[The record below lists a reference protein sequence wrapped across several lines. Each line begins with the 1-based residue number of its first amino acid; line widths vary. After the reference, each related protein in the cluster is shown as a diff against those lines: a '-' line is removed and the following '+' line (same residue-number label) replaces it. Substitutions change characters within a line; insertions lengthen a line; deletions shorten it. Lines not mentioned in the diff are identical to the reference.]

1 MLLQDKRKPLIIILG
16 PTGVG
21 KTEISLQLATLLDG
35 EIISCDSRL
44 FYRGMDIGTAKPS
57 SAEQARI
64 PHHLVDI
71 ADPDQVWSLAMFLQA
86 AHHIIAE
93 IQARGKLPFLVGG
106 TGQYIRAIVDHWQ
119 IPEVQPDPK
128 LREVLQSWAGEIG
141 PEGLYVR
148 LQSIDP
154 VAADCIDS
162 LNLRRVV
169 RALEVILSTGQLF
182 SSQKGSGDSPY
193 RVIQLGL
200 MRPRPEL
207 YARVDARIHD
217 MFEYGLLE
225 ETQTLLDQ
233 GYSPDLPT
241 LSAIGYRQ
249 VIAHLQGEMS
259 IDEVITKMKRIT
271 RRFVRHQANW
281 FKADDPAI
289 HWFQAGPGAV
299 EAMKR
304 EILQVV
310 RG

>member
-1 MLLQDKRKPLIIILG
+1 MHLQDKRKPLIIILG
-16 PTGVG
+16 PTAVG

-57 SAEQARI
+57 TADQARI

-86 AHHIIAE
+86 VHNIVAE
-93 IQARGKLPFLVGG
+93 IHARGKLPFLVGG
-106 TGQYIRAIVDHWQ
+106 TGQYIRAIVNHWH

-128 LREVLQSWAGEIG
+128 LREVLQRWAGEIR
-141 PEGLYVR
+141 PEGLYAR

-154 VAADCIDS
+154 VAADHIDS

-169 RALEVILSTGQLF
+169 RALEVILSTGKLF
-182 SSQKGSGDSPY
+182 STQKGSGDSPY

-200 MRPRPEL
+200 TRPRPEL
-207 YARVDARIHD
+207 YARVDSRIHD
-217 MFEYGLLE
+217 MFKHGLLE

-233 GYSPDLPT
+233 GYSPDLPP

-259 IDEVITKMKRIT
+259 MDEVITQMKRVT

-299 EAMKR
+299 ETMKR
-304 EILQVV
+304 EILQLV